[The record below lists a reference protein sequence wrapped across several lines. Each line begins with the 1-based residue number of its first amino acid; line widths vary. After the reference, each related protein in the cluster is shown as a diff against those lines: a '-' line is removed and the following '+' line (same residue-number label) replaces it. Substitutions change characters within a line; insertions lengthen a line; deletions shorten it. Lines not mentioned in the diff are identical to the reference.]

1 MDGGAFAKI
10 KIYRVEIDMAVT
22 SLYSGENSIRNQR
35 ETSRNSLEKKY
46 VFFTLGCLCFSA
58 GLGIEFPGIYIYGNL
73 GFIDFLI
80 LPITVLIIKNKEK
93 FSWVSFFPFAIG
105 VVAFFS
111 FSYHVLVSDYY
122 MVGFD
127 GLGVVLRWIYYA
139 LVTSIFAI
147 YVKTYEQ
154 VIYCIRLLWLGGLT
168 LICYAW
174 INWYGSQQWYF
185 GFPVLSWIQNLN
197 PNTLGY
203 YFSLMVPMSIFLLM
217 SRSIS
222 RPIML
227 IVFALLY
234 FCILMTLSKS
244 AVLISGGVLVISFI
258 RNRRAISISLIAI
271 GSVLYLYGDLF
282 TGRWNAS
289 QASNADRL
297 NLIESGFTMASENP
311 LIGVGP
317 KGFSHYLDYLR
328 TSDAHNTYVNIIAEL
343 GFIAFIL
350 YTLMFVYLIISLF
363 RKKPF
368 IDNTLFVLFFTS
380 ILTLLLNGFV
390 TGLPY
395 SDKIPWILIGLLM
408 ACVNSSRY
416 NKQKKQMSVLFK

>member
-1 MDGGAFAKI
+1 
-10 KIYRVEIDMAVT
+10 MAVT
-22 SLYSGENSIRNQR
+22 SLYSREKSIHNRR
-35 ETSRNSLEKKY
+35 ETLRNALEKKY
-46 VFFTLGCLCFSA
+46 VFFALGCLCFSA
-58 GLGIEFPGIYIYGNL
+58 GLGIEFPGIYLYGNL

-80 LPITVLIIKNKEK
+80 LPLFVLIIINQEK

-105 VVAFFS
+105 GIAFVS
-111 FSYHVLVSDYY
+111 FSYHVLLSNYY
-122 MVGFD
+122 TVGFD
-127 GLGVVLRWIYYA
+127 GLGVVLRWVYYA
-139 LVTSIFAI
+139 LLTSVFAI
-147 YVKTYEQ
+147 YVKTYDQ
-154 VIYCIRLLWLGGLT
+154 VIYCIRLLWLGGLA

-174 INWYGSQQWYF
+174 INWYGSQQWFF
-185 GFPVLSWIQNLN
+185 GLPVLSWIENLN

-222 RPIML
+222 RPVML
-227 IVFALLY
+227 IVFVLLY

-258 RNRRAISISLIAI
+258 RNRQAISISLIAI

-282 TGRWNAS
+282 IGRWDAS

-297 NLIESGFTMASENP
+297 NLIESGVIMASENP

-317 KGFSHYLDYLR
+317 KGYSHYFDYLK
-328 TSDAHNTYVNIIAEL
+328 TSDAHNSYVNISAEL
-343 GFIAFIL
+343 GFFAFIL
-350 YTLMFVYLIISLF
+350 YTLMFVYLMISLF

-408 ACVNSSRY
+408 ACVNSSRN
-416 NKQKKQMSVLFK
+416 NKQKKPDESSI